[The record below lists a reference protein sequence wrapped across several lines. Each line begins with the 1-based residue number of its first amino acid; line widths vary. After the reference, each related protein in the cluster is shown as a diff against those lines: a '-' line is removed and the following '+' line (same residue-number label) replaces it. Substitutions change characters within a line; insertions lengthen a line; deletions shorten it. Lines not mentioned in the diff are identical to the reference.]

1 MAGTYAPRRKPI
13 VVDYAKMREE
23 ADAARRE
30 QAAIEEA
37 ARDARSQFDL
47 DNNPTQQLINRH
59 VAAEQ
64 RLDGLEQRLAR
75 LEEQLH
81 TIGELVRE
89 LHSGTPAQDRPRWAS
104 FRRA

>member
-37 ARDARSQFDL
+37 ARDARSQFEL

-64 RLDGLEQRLAR
+64 RIAR

-89 LHSGTPAQDRPRWAS
+89 LHSGTPAQEPAQDRPRWQS
-104 FRRA
+104 FRRASK

>member
-13 VVDYAKMREE
+13 VVDYGKMREE
-23 ADAARRE
+23 ADAGRRE

-37 ARDARSQFDL
+37 ARDARSQFEL

-64 RLDGLEQRLAR
+64 RIAR

-89 LHSGTPAQDRPRWAS
+89 LHSGTPAQEPAQDRPRWRS
-104 FRRA
+104 FRRASK